1 MSYNL
6 AELPPEERQKM
17 AVDMTA
23 AAVAYKLRYGM
34 SVIVGQ
40 IELEQPPELREYFR
54 ERLAHH
60 RKTSATLGVIMP
72 QASLPPETTKR

>member
-34 SVIVGQ
+34 SVIVGH
-40 IELEQPPELREYFR
+40 IELEQPAELREYFR
-54 ERLAHH
+54 DRLAHH
-60 RKTSATLGVIMP
+60 RKTSARLGVIMP
-72 QASLPPETTKR
+72 QASLASDATER

>member
-6 AELPPEERQKM
+6 AELPQEERQKM
-17 AVDMTA
+17 AVDMAA

-40 IELEQPPELREYFR
+40 IELEQPPE
-54 ERLAHH
+54 
-60 RKTSATLGVIMP
+60 
-72 QASLPPETTKR
+72 TTKR